1 MLNKFDND
9 SLAMILLAL
18 LGSFGLWLGQ
28 SEVAYTAVGAIGGFI
43 GAQYFGIR
51 DADR

>member
-18 LGSFGLWLGQ
+18 LGSFGLWLGY

-43 GAQYFGIR
+43 GAQFMGVKNE
-51 DADR
+51 

>member
-9 SLAMILLAL
+9 SLAMTLLAL
-18 LGSFGLWLGQ
+18 LGGLGLWLGY

-43 GAQYFGIR
+43 GAQLMG
-51 DADR
+51 AKSE